1 MYTIFHGI
9 QCNFDFVDTMW
20 VILAV
25 VEEGTMA
32 LTQQLSHFSDLGSVP
47 PPSPVTM
54 NPFNQQQQQQRSHST
69 SDVQVQEQFEHL
81 SI

>member
-1 MYTIFHGI
+1 
-9 QCNFDFVDTMW
+9 MW

-47 PPSPVTM
+47 PPAPLTI
-54 NPFNQQQQQQRSHST
+54 NPFIQQRSHST
-69 SDVQVQEQFEHL
+69 ADGQVQQEFEHL